1 MENGL
6 VMSQELKQKQTLS
19 AYQYQSLH
27 ILHLGNAQVGE
38 LLKKEYL
45 ENPFIEQREGFSGEE
60 YQWLEYYKSNMK
72 EDRAVAGP
80 GGGPEARDTDE
91 DAVKELP
98 TSWCDWRM
106 DIKEQLYDGRTPAAQ
121 RRLLEQM
128 ILLLDDHGFLAFS
141 EAEGSGLLKIPVK
154 QYRALRKQLMEL
166 EPEGI
171 GCVSMG
177 EYFLFQLMKKGIH
190 VPDAFRDLCMNH
202 LEDIT
207 EMTFIQIAHKIHASF
222 QEVKRWVRVLG
233 TLEPYPIRDSG
244 MGSAAET
251 VIPDILIV
259 PRGGELEV
267 RVNDYYTRQYCV
279 SDFYRRTIKDEDN
292 AELQIQGIANLVRL
306 ECRQANIEKSQ
317 EITIGDLLK
326 TCLRMRPSRII
337 VGEVRSKEAAELL
350 QVVNVGNDGSLSTIH
365 ANSCKDMISRLETMV
380 LMGMELPIP
389 VIRRQIVSGFDI
401 FVHLGRM
408 KDKSRKVQEI
418 SEIDRIEAGEVILN
432 PLYVRTSGL
441 EKTGEMIH
449 REKCRKAGIML

>member
-1 MENGL
+1 MDSLRQQGKPEYFQDLRNRLLQQLEENWEDSDTEVLELIDELMAGYCKT
-6 VMSQELKQKQTLS
+6 VYMSISQR
-19 AYQYQSLH
+19 QSLRKELFQSVRKMD
-27 ILHLGNAQVGE
+27 ILEE
-38 LLKKEYL
+38 LLEDDSIT
-45 ENPFIEQREGFSGEE
+45 EIMVNGWNRVFIERGGRIFPWNKSFSSPEKLEDVIQQMAARCNRVINTMQPIVDARLKNGERVNAVIAPVALDGPVLTIRRFPKDPITME
-60 YQWLEYYKSNMK
+60 KLIEMDSLSRDAAQFLEKL
-72 EDRAVAGP
+72 VQAGYTILI
-80 GGGPEARDTDE
+80 GGGT
-91 DAVKELP
+91 
-98 TSWCDWRM
+98 
-106 DIKEQLYDGRTPAAQ
+106 
-121 RRLLEQM
+121 
-128 ILLLDDHGFLAFS
+128 
-141 EAEGSGLLKIPVK
+141 GSGKTTFLNALSEYIPKDERV
-154 QYRALRKQLMEL
+154 
-166 EPEGI
+166 
-171 GCVSMG
+171 
-177 EYFLFQLMKKGIH
+177 
-190 VPDAFRDLCMNH
+190 
-202 LEDIT
+202 IT
-207 EMTFIQIAHKIHASF
+207 I
-222 QEVKRWVRVLG
+222 
-233 TLEPYPIRDSG
+233 
-244 MGSAAET
+244 
-251 VIPDILIV
+251 
-259 PRGGELEV
+259 
-267 RVNDYYTRQYCV
+267 
-279 SDFYRRTIKDEDN
+279 EDN

>member
-1 MENGL
+1 MESLRQQGKPEYFQDLRNRLLQQLEENWEDSDTEVLELIDELMAGYCKT
-6 VMSQELKQKQTLS
+6 VYMSISQR
-19 AYQYQSLH
+19 QSLRKELFQSVRKMD
-27 ILHLGNAQVGE
+27 ILEE
-38 LLKKEYL
+38 LLEDDSITEIMVNGWNRVYIERGGRIFPWNKSFSSPEKL
-45 ENPFIEQREGFSGEE
+45 EDVIQQMAARCNRVINTMQPIVDARLKNGERVNAVIAPVALDGPVLTIRRFPKDPITMEKLIEMDSLSRDAAQF
-60 YQWLEYYKSNMK
+60 LEKL
-72 EDRAVAGP
+72 VQAGYTILI
-80 GGGPEARDTDE
+80 GGGT
-91 DAVKELP
+91 
-98 TSWCDWRM
+98 
-106 DIKEQLYDGRTPAAQ
+106 
-121 RRLLEQM
+121 
-128 ILLLDDHGFLAFS
+128 
-141 EAEGSGLLKIPVK
+141 GSGKTTFLNALSEYIPKDERV
-154 QYRALRKQLMEL
+154 
-166 EPEGI
+166 
-171 GCVSMG
+171 
-177 EYFLFQLMKKGIH
+177 
-190 VPDAFRDLCMNH
+190 
-202 LEDIT
+202 IT
-207 EMTFIQIAHKIHASF
+207 I
-222 QEVKRWVRVLG
+222 
-233 TLEPYPIRDSG
+233 
-244 MGSAAET
+244 
-251 VIPDILIV
+251 
-259 PRGGELEV
+259 
-267 RVNDYYTRQYCV
+267 
-279 SDFYRRTIKDEDN
+279 EDN

-408 KDKSRKVQEI
+408 KDKGRKVQEI

>member
-1 MENGL
+1 MESLRQQGKSEYFQDLRNRLLQRLEENWEDSDTEVLELIDELMAGYCKT
-6 VMSQELKQKQTLS
+6 VYMSISQR
-19 AYQYQSLH
+19 QSLRKELFQSVRKMD
-27 ILHLGNAQVGE
+27 ILEE
-38 LLKKEYL
+38 LLEDDSIT
-45 ENPFIEQREGFSGEE
+45 EIMVNGWNRVFIERGGRIFPWNKSFSSPEKLEDVIQQMAARCNRVINTMQPIVDARLKNGERVNAVIAPVALDGPVLTIRRFPKDPITME
-60 YQWLEYYKSNMK
+60 KLIEMDSLSRDAAQFLEKL
-72 EDRAVAGP
+72 VQAGYTILI
-80 GGGPEARDTDE
+80 GGGT
-91 DAVKELP
+91 
-98 TSWCDWRM
+98 
-106 DIKEQLYDGRTPAAQ
+106 
-121 RRLLEQM
+121 
-128 ILLLDDHGFLAFS
+128 
-141 EAEGSGLLKIPVK
+141 GSGKTTFLNALSEYIPKDERV
-154 QYRALRKQLMEL
+154 
-166 EPEGI
+166 
-171 GCVSMG
+171 
-177 EYFLFQLMKKGIH
+177 
-190 VPDAFRDLCMNH
+190 
-202 LEDIT
+202 IT
-207 EMTFIQIAHKIHASF
+207 I
-222 QEVKRWVRVLG
+222 
-233 TLEPYPIRDSG
+233 
-244 MGSAAET
+244 
-251 VIPDILIV
+251 
-259 PRGGELEV
+259 
-267 RVNDYYTRQYCV
+267 
-279 SDFYRRTIKDEDN
+279 EDN

>member
-1 MENGL
+1 MESLRQQGKPEYFQDLRNRLLQQLEENWEDSDTEVLELIDELMAGYCKT
-6 VMSQELKQKQTLS
+6 VYMSISQR
-19 AYQYQSLH
+19 QSLRKELFQSVRKMD
-27 ILHLGNAQVGE
+27 ILEE
-38 LLKKEYL
+38 LLEDDSIT
-45 ENPFIEQREGFSGEE
+45 EIMVNGWNRVFIERGGRIFPWNKSFSSPEKLEDVIQQMAARCNRVINTMQPIVDARLKNGERVNAVIAPVALDGPVLTIRRFPKDPITME
-60 YQWLEYYKSNMK
+60 KLIEMDSLSRDAAQFLEKL
-72 EDRAVAGP
+72 VQAGYTILI
-80 GGGPEARDTDE
+80 GGGT
-91 DAVKELP
+91 
-98 TSWCDWRM
+98 
-106 DIKEQLYDGRTPAAQ
+106 
-121 RRLLEQM
+121 
-128 ILLLDDHGFLAFS
+128 
-141 EAEGSGLLKIPVK
+141 GSGKTTFLNALSEYIPKDERV
-154 QYRALRKQLMEL
+154 
-166 EPEGI
+166 
-171 GCVSMG
+171 
-177 EYFLFQLMKKGIH
+177 
-190 VPDAFRDLCMNH
+190 
-202 LEDIT
+202 IT
-207 EMTFIQIAHKIHASF
+207 I
-222 QEVKRWVRVLG
+222 
-233 TLEPYPIRDSG
+233 
-244 MGSAAET
+244 
-251 VIPDILIV
+251 
-259 PRGGELEV
+259 
-267 RVNDYYTRQYCV
+267 
-279 SDFYRRTIKDEDN
+279 EDN

-401 FVHLGRM
+401 FVLLGRM

>member
-1 MENGL
+1 MESLRQQGKPEYFQDLRNRLLQQLEENWEDSDTEVLELIDELMAGYCKT
-6 VMSQELKQKQTLS
+6 VYMSISQR
-19 AYQYQSLH
+19 QSLRKELFQSVRKMD
-27 ILHLGNAQVGE
+27 ILEE
-38 LLKKEYL
+38 LLEDDSIT
-45 ENPFIEQREGFSGEE
+45 EIMVNGWNRVFIERGGRIFPWNKSFSSPEKLEDVIQQMAARCNRVINTMHPIVDARLKNGERVNAVIAPVALDGPVLTIRRFPKDPITME
-60 YQWLEYYKSNMK
+60 KLIEMDSLSRDAAQFLEKL
-72 EDRAVAGP
+72 VQAGYTILI
-80 GGGPEARDTDE
+80 GGGT
-91 DAVKELP
+91 
-98 TSWCDWRM
+98 
-106 DIKEQLYDGRTPAAQ
+106 
-121 RRLLEQM
+121 
-128 ILLLDDHGFLAFS
+128 
-141 EAEGSGLLKIPVK
+141 GSGKTTFLNALSEYIPKDERV
-154 QYRALRKQLMEL
+154 
-166 EPEGI
+166 
-171 GCVSMG
+171 
-177 EYFLFQLMKKGIH
+177 
-190 VPDAFRDLCMNH
+190 
-202 LEDIT
+202 IT
-207 EMTFIQIAHKIHASF
+207 I
-222 QEVKRWVRVLG
+222 
-233 TLEPYPIRDSG
+233 
-244 MGSAAET
+244 
-251 VIPDILIV
+251 
-259 PRGGELEV
+259 
-267 RVNDYYTRQYCV
+267 
-279 SDFYRRTIKDEDN
+279 EDN

-380 LMGMELPIP
+380 LLGMELPIP